1 MIDPQ
6 LIIGATL
13 IPIFI
18 AYLIYVK
25 DKYIKKDGANIL
37 LSFLLGCFIVIP
49 VLIIQLFFDK
59 YLTKNEV
66 LENYIQAGLIEESF
80 KFLILYQFRSK
91 IFDNFDG
98 IKYAVL
104 ISLGFAMIENIGYS
118 LKGENWGVGGFEII
132 AIRMFTAIPGH
143 FIDGVCMGYF
153 FNLGLVKK
161 KQKLNFNNFIPL
173 ALICPVILHGSYDYF
188 ISISFEAGIL
198 TLLIS
203 ILLNYYPLKEFLTQ
217 K

>member
-13 IPIFI
+13 IPFFI

-25 DKYIKKDGANIL
+25 DKYIKGDGANVL

-59 YLTKNEV
+59 YLAKNEFS
-66 LENYIQAGLIEESF
+66 ENYIQYGLIEESF

-143 FIDGVCMGYF
+143 LIFGVCMGYF
-153 FNLGLVKK
+153 FNIGIVKE
-161 KQKLNFNNFIPL
+161 KQKLHFNPFIPL

-188 ISISFEAGIL
+188 ISTNILAGIL

-203 ILLNYYPLKEFLTQ
+203 FFLLYYPLKEFIIRN
-217 K
+217 